1 MSTVTT
7 RTITIMITKEKFLA
21 YVRVQNSGLINMTD
35 IDRGTKLSHLTEDE
49 YMDIIW
55 NYTKYRKQFLGE

>member
-1 MSTVTT
+1 
-7 RTITIMITKEKFLA
+7 MITKEKFLA

-55 NYTKYRKQFLGE
+55 NYSKYRKQFLGE